1 MNLSKIN
8 FPNMRLPNLNLYTR
22 FFLLFSIN
30 TILLVTLIILG
41 SFSISENEA
50 EKIVSDRH
58 EALYDMMAKLVQ
70 GPIDIES
77 LKAEAKKNRVSI
89 QINRGEET
97 WRTGSTLPSSSELMT
112 NAVALGKLYF
122 TKVGSKY
129 FIFTTSNNSTIAVT
143 SQIAN
148 LIVYPNWL
156 VLWPWLGV
164 LMVLFISYKT
174 LNSQLTPIRNA
185 IHSASQI
192 SQGDLKYRIKSH
204 PNNELGNLTKGL
216 NKMAE
221 NLEELFASKNELLLS
236 VSHELRSPMARMKV
250 LLAFLEKGEIESKL
264 NREINKMDAI
274 VEQLLE
280 SERLRDSHK
289 LLNLESYFFPNVM
302 DDIMTSFDRN
312 ESIQLESNIPEI
324 VVNIDLGRFKFLIRN
339 LIENA
344 LKHNINSRPVIVTCQ
359 EGNNELAITIR
370 DFGSGIDP
378 EFLPRLFEPFS
389 QAEHVENRSN
399 NGVGLGLFLCKR
411 IAIAHGGELFVNS
424 ELNKGSEFTFR
435 LPVAA

>member
-1 MNLSKIN
+1 
-8 FPNMRLPNLNLYTR
+8 MRLPNLNLYTR

-30 TILLVTLIILG
+30 TILLVILIILG
-41 SFSISENEA
+41 SFSMSEKEA

-58 EALYDMMAKLVQ
+58 EALYDMMAKLVEGQ
-70 GPIDIES
+70 IDIES

-89 QINRGEET
+89 QINRGEDA
-97 WRTGSTLPSSSELMT
+97 WRTGSILPAPSELMA
-112 NAVALGKLYF
+112 NAIAFGKLYF

-129 FIFTTSNNSTIAVT
+129 FIFTTSNNTTIAVT

-156 VLWPWLGV
+156 VLWPWFGV
-164 LMVLFISYKT
+164 LIVLFISYKT
-174 LNSQLTPIRNA
+174 LNSQLTPIQNA
-185 IHSASQI
+185 IQSASQI

-204 PNNELGNLTKGL
+204 PTNELGNLTKGI
-216 NKMAE
+216 NRMAE

-250 LLAFLEKGEIESKL
+250 LLTFLEKGEIESKL

-280 SERLRDSHK
+280 SERLKDSHK

-302 DDIMTSFDRN
+302 DDIITSFDSDK
-312 ESIQLESNIPEI
+312 SIHLESNMPEI
-324 VVNIDLGRFKFLIRN
+324 VINIDLGRFKFLIRN

-344 LKHNINSRPVIVTCQ
+344 LKHNTNSRPVIVTCQ
-359 EGNNELAITIR
+359 EDNNELAITIR
-370 DFGSGIDP
+370 DFGSGIAP

-411 IAIAHGGELFVNS
+411 IAVAHGGELFVKS
-424 ELNKGSEFTFR
+424 ELNKGSEFTFSLPIASENTR
-435 LPVAA
+435 LDAN